1 MSNPMPVNP
10 MQVWN
15 SWFELSAQAARLG
28 WEAQNVIALRVMR
41 MAAGGDRGQAEAQ
54 RMVTEK
60 FAALAEA
67 QAVGTAA
74 ALAGGDG
81 HRVTK
86 KVMGVYKKRV
96 RGNRRRLAR

>member
-1 MSNPMPVNP
+1 MSNP

-41 MAAGGDRGQAEAQ
+41 MAAQPAHSQTEAR

-60 FAALAEA
+60 VAALGEA
-67 QAVGTAA
+67 QA
-74 ALAGGDG
+74 AG
-81 HRVTK
+81 V
-86 KVMGVYKKRV
+86 
-96 RGNRRRLAR
+96 